1 MSSEDNK
8 PRGDEPRED
17 TKDAATPNN
26 ESSGGDEPSRKS
38 DDDAASQV
46 EGREA
51 SEPSDEAASGAEP
64 SEPDEDAPNET
75 EAGENAPSKPD
86 DDESGEREPSAS
98 DDDAPSKQ
106 YPSESDDDAS
116 STAAFYDDPYDD
128 DTAYAYG
135 EKAKEEKQDEETALA
150 PAGGA
155 QSPPPPPPTTD
166 LDDEDDDEEGMARMS
181 FLEHLEELRV
191 RIIRTF
197 LGLLVAY
204 ASCLAFAPQLFKLVI
219 APFENSPAKN
229 QYDPPLQLTQLTPFE
244 QFHVMYIKIPLLAGV
259 FLAAPWVMYQ
269 AWAFIS
275 PGLYQRE
282 KKWAGPFVSST
293 AGLFILG
300 GMFCYFIALRFA
312 LGFLLGLAEDPG
324 VRPMVSLSSY
334 FDMFFNLHIGL
345 GIVFQMPMVIFFF
358 TLLRIT
364 SPAFLLANVRY
375 AILIIFVIAA
385 IITPTPDVT
394 TMLTFAAPMVLL
406 FYVGIGASYLIVFH
420 REERKIPWVKIIL
433 VSLLALALLSGLV
446 IAVMHYQMGWQFQ
459 QDFPWFVEP
468 AAPPAAPEPPSPAPE
483 GILPSEGSP

>member
-17 TKDAATPNN
+17 KQDDATP
-26 ESSGGDEPSRKS
+26 STEP
-38 DDDAASQV
+38 
-46 EGREA
+46 E
-51 SEPSDEAASGAEP
+51 
-64 SEPDEDAPNET
+64 
-75 EAGENAPSKPD
+75 
-86 DDESGEREPSAS
+86 
-98 DDDAPSKQ
+98 APSKQ

-116 STAAFYDDPYDD
+116 STAAYYDDPYDD

-135 EKAKEEKQDEETALA
+135 EKTKEEKAVA
-150 PAGGA
+150 VAASGA
-155 QSPPPPPPTTD
+155 KTPPPPPPTTD
-166 LDDEDDDEEGMARMS
+166 LDDEDEDEEGMARMS

-197 LGLLVAY
+197 LGLLVGYSA
-204 ASCLAFAPQLFKLVI
+204 CLALAPQLFKLVI
-219 APFENSPAKN
+219 GPFENSPAKY

-244 QFHVMYIKIPLLAGV
+244 QFHVMYIKIPLLAAV
-259 FLAAPWVMYQ
+259 FVAAPWVMYQ

-275 PGLYQRE
+275 PGLYKRE
-282 KKWAGPFVSST
+282 KKWAGPFVFST

-300 GMFCYFIALRFA
+300 GLFCYFIALRFA

-345 GIVFQMPMVIFFF
+345 GVVFEMPMVIFFF

-385 IITPTPDVT
+385 VITPTPDVT
-394 TMLTFAAPMVLL
+394 TMLTFAMPMVLL

-433 VSLLALALLSGLV
+433 VSLLALAILSGVV
-446 IAVMHYQMGWQFQ
+446 IAVMHYQMGWQFKEE
-459 QDFPWFVEP
+459 FPWFVEP
-468 AAPPAAPEPPSPAPE
+468 PQAVAPAAAPPTAPAP
-483 GILPSEGSP
+483 PANQPQQ